1 LEKITK
7 DFYNENLRKTSQN
20 EDMAHLFEWNH
31 KESDNNKDVFDFN
44 VNMNLVNDNYHN
56 IDHDNRNDYS
66 YEKNSGEDNEKLF
79 KNFDSE
85 ENTGILYEGFS
96 QDNYNNYNSPKFT
109 VNYNKFKPWIK
120 LLRDRNDNNF
130 EIYHK
135 NNEKNDMKPVFGS
148 RHMSEYN
155 TNDFRHRNSY
165 EMFND
170 EKERHKRRH
179 EEIKSFVKNG
189 LKKLRL
195 HFEKHRDEHILPQ
208 NYGWIKREAHKM
220 PYKII
225 SRLGF
230 REKLNETPN
239 DLLDHSFGG
248 KEQPLGTRSDEKPLA
263 KIEEYRYGF

>member
-1 LEKITK
+1 LEKITQ
-7 DFYNENLRKTSQN
+7 DFYSENPRKTSQN
-20 EDMAHLFEWNH
+20 EGMAHVYEWNH
-31 KESDNNKDVFDFN
+31 KKSDNNKDEFDFN
-44 VNMNLVNDNYHN
+44 VNPVNDNYEN
-56 IDHDNRNDYS
+56 IDHDNRNDYM
-66 YEKNSGEDNEKLF
+66 YEKNSGEDNEKWF
-79 KNFDSE
+79 KNSDSE
-85 ENTGILYEGFS
+85 ENTGIIYEHFN

-120 LLRDRNDNNF
+120 LLRDKNRNNF
-130 EIYHK
+130 ESYDE
-135 NNEKNDMKPVFGS
+135 NNEKNDMKPVFGL
-148 RHMSEYN
+148 RRMSEYN
-155 TNDFRHRNSY
+155 TNDLRNQNSY

-170 EKERHKRRH
+170 EEESHKGRH

-195 HFEKHRDEHILPQ
+195 YFEKHRDDHILPQ
-208 NYGWIKREAHKM
+208 SYGWVKQEAHKM

-230 REKLNETPN
+230 RENFNENPK

-248 KEQPLGTRSDEKPLA
+248 KEQPLGTRSDKKPLA